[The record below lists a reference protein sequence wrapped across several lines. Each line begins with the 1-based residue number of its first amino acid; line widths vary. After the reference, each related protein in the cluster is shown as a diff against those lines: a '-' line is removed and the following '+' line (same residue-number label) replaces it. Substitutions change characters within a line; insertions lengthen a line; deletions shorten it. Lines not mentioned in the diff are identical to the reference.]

1 MSWKQFLAKNEIRA
15 HQTSK
20 QELNNIRALIARD
33 LADAA
38 LDGLSADPRF
48 ATAYNAAL
56 QAGTMAIACSGYRV
70 SARAGHHA
78 VTFEAA
84 HLAIGAEAATL
95 ADYFDVC
102 RRKRNVIDYMNSSVA
117 TEGNGLRADQASR
130 RTDAAHA
137 SLAPGQR
144 VLRGR
149 RACASMDLLAC

>member
-15 HQTSK
+15 HQTSR

-38 LDGLSADPRF
+38 LDGLSADRRF

-56 QAGTMAIACSGYRV
+56 QAGTMAVACSGYRV

-117 TEGNGLRADQASR
+117 TETEAKELLYRAEEFR
-130 RTDAAHA
+130 KLVETWI
-137 SLAPGQR
+137 
-144 VLRGR
+144 
-149 RACASMDLLAC
+149 RAVHPVFAGKDVITK